1 MNLVLFLLSF
11 LFASY
16 APTAQTTNE
25 GTDNPTGT
33 TTNPEPGKGKGG
45 SFHDGDFI
53 IAMDI
58 HP

>member
-16 APTAQTTNE
+16 APATQTTDGDGGS
-25 GTDNPTGT
+25 GTVNNPG
-33 TTNPEPGKGKGG
+33 PGKGKGG
-45 SFHDGDFI
+45 KFNDGDFI
-53 IAMDI
+53 IWNDV